1 MHIHPL
7 LLPYVPMVEFFG
19 QVVGENCEVLLS
31 DLTKQTPSVVA
42 IANGHVTN
50 RSIGSPLSD
59 ATLEIIRAP
68 EYKEQEYIANY
79 PSVTFD
85 GKRSLRSSACR
96 IRNEEGETIGV
107 FCVNF
112 DITDLLAV
120 NKMLTKFP
128 FISACQGV
136 SQKAAD
142 TENRSSML
150 QEMFSPSIEESLYIA
165 VDRLLREYS
174 VSPDRLT
181 KAEKEEVVQ
190 QMYNRGLF
198 TFKGSV
204 ALLAKEMSVSEQTI
218 YRYLRECQHKN

>member
-1 MHIHPL
+1 LNIHPL
-7 LLPYVPMVEFFG
+7 LAPYVPLVEFFG

-31 DLTKQTPSVVA
+31 DLTKQPPAVVA
-42 IANGHVTN
+42 IANGHVTD
-50 RSIGSPLSD
+50 RTIGSPLST
-59 ATLEIIRAP
+59 ATLEIIRDP
-68 EYKEQEYIANY
+68 KYKGQEYIANY

-96 IRNEEGETIGV
+96 IRNEEGETVGV

-112 DITDLLAV
+112 DITDLLTI
-120 NKMLTKFP
+120 NKMLSKFP
-128 FISACQGV
+128 FISACQ
-136 SQKAAD
+136 SAPQKDAA
-142 TENRSSML
+142 EKNASSIM
-150 QEMFSPSIEESLYIA
+150 QEMFSPSIEESLHLA
-165 VDRLLREYS
+165 VDQLLREYS

-204 ALLAKEMSVSEQTI
+204 ALLAKRMSVSEQTI